1 MYRTYVLLIFAV
13 AYVGLHAVFGYLHC
27 EDNFCPGDFERD
39 YVFTVKDED
48 GKVWYME
55 NGKPISET
63 DYKKA
68 HANIFEFI
76 EKDNN
81 NGKK

>member
-1 MYRTYVLLIFAV
+1 MHLGKTLGIIGCVYIVGHVV
-13 AYVGLHAVFGYLHC
+13 AGAWHC
-27 EDNFCPGDFERD
+27 YDNFCPGDYERD

-55 NGKPISET
+55 NGKAISEI

-68 HANIFEFI
+68 HANIFEFV
-76 EKDNN
+76 EKDSN